1 MRYSV
6 ETDFKLFLRNMVQ
19 YRWWVATLFSVIA
32 LTFTGI
38 GYFKPN
44 MYASYSTL
52 LFDARSQIAPLLADG
67 ATAQGNPDW
76 AKVAKEILHS
86 RKTMTSLMQAL
97 GEIDDKI
104 ETVEQEVRLE
114 KLKANT
120 KVSMLGE
127 SKNYIKVEFR
137 DPDPAMAKEVATRLT
152 DIFIDS
158 THGYQAK
165 ESGEAFEFIDEQ
177 VKTYHKKL
185 LEAEERLKRF
195 KSDKLSKGVGS
206 EAAVSGRIERLQLVI
221 DQAELDLKEELIR
234 KASLERQLQGEVKAT
249 VSLARQSQ
257 YVEKLELLQNRLA
270 KLRLDYTETYPEI
283 IAVKRQ
289 IEDVRRQIDEEK
301 RGDSMDLAGI
311 DIKANK
317 VYQDIRLQ
325 LADTRTRIATL
336 QTRIEETR
344 ANIEAERK
352 KGTLV
357 NENDAQ
363 LAELTRDYEVNKQLY
378 ESLLKRRE
386 SARFDKEVDDQHKGL
401 NIKIDQPAFLP
412 TTPTGFRFIHFV
424 LAGLLLGLLTPAAL
438 VYLYQIVDGTVKS
451 PELVQA
457 RLNVPVLGAISA
469 IANDKDLLVERRLNR
484 GIRLRIWLTFIIIA
498 IVGYLRVSPDFLK

>member
-6 ETDFKLFLRNMVQ
+6 ETDFQLFLRNMVQ
-19 YRWWVATLFSVIA
+19 YRRLVATLFSVIA
-32 LTFTGI
+32 LTFTAI

-67 ATAQGNPDW
+67 TAAQGNPDW
-76 AKVAKEILHS
+76 AKVAKEIIYS
-86 RKTMTSLMQAL
+86 RKTMTKLMQAL

-104 ETVEQEVRLE
+104 ETVEQEVRLQ

-120 KVSMLGE
+120 KVGILGDAN
-127 SKNYIKVEFR
+127 NYIKIEFH

-165 ESGEAFEFIDEQ
+165 QSGEAFEFIDAQ
-177 VKTYHKKL
+177 VKTYHQKL
-185 LEAEERLKRF
+185 LEAEERLKKF
-195 KSDKLSKGVGS
+195 KSERLAKGVSS
-206 EAAVSGRIERLQLVI
+206 ESAVSGRIQRLQMLI
-221 DQAELDLKEELIR
+221 DQAELDLKEELIK

-257 YVEKLELLQNRLA
+257 YVAKLEALQSKLA
-270 KLRLDYTETYPEI
+270 QLRLDYTETYPEI
-283 IAVKRQ
+283 VAVKRQ
-289 IEDVRRQIDEEK
+289 IEDVRRQIEEEK

-311 DIKANK
+311 DVKANK

-336 QTRIEETR
+336 QTRIEEAK
-344 ANIEAERK
+344 ANIEAERR
-352 KGTLV
+352 KGSLV

-378 ESLLKRRE
+378 ENLLKRRE
-386 SARFDKEVDDQHKGL
+386 AARFDKNVDDEHKGL
-401 NIKIDQPAFLP
+401 NIKIDQAAFMP

-424 LAGLLLGLLTPAAL
+424 AAGILLGLLIPAGL

-451 PELVQA
+451 PELIQA
-457 RLNVPVLGAISA
+457 RLNIPVLGAVTA
-469 IANDKDLLVERRLNR
+469 IANEKDLLAEKRLDR

-498 IVGYLRVSPDFLK
+498 IVGYLRISPELLK

>member
-6 ETDFKLFLRNMVQ
+6 ETDFQLFLRNMVQ

-52 LFDARSQIAPLLADG
+52 LFDARSQIAPLLPDG
-67 ATAQGNPDW
+67 TSAQGNPDW
-76 AKVAKEILHS
+76 SKVAKEIIYS
-86 RKTMTSLMQAL
+86 RKTMTKLMQAL

-104 ETVEQEVRLE
+104 ETVEQEMRLQ
-114 KLKANT
+114 KLKAAT
-120 KVSMLGE
+120 KVGMLGDTN
-127 SKNYIKVEFR
+127 NYIKIEFR

-158 THGYQAK
+158 THGYQAR
-165 ESGEAFEFIDEQ
+165 ESGEAFEFIDAQ
-177 VKTYHKKL
+177 VKTYHRKL
-185 LEAEERLKRF
+185 LEAEEKLKKF
-195 KSDKLSKGVGS
+195 KSERLAKGVGS
-206 EAAVSGRIERLQLVI
+206 EAAVSGRIERLQMLV

-234 KASLERQLQGEVKAT
+234 KASLERQLQGEVKST

-257 YVEKLELLQNRLA
+257 YVAKLEALQDKLA
-270 KLRLDYTETYPEI
+270 KLRLDYTESYPEI
-283 IAVKRQ
+283 VAVKAQ
-289 IEDVRRQIDEEK
+289 IEDVRRQIEEEK

-311 DIKANK
+311 DVKANK

-336 QTRIEETR
+336 QTRIAEAK

-352 KGTLV
+352 KGSLV

-386 SARFDKEVDDQHKGL
+386 SARFDKEVDTQGKGL

-424 LAGLLLGLLTPAAL
+424 IAGLLLGLLTPAAL
-438 VYLYQIVDGTVKS
+438 IYLYQIIDGTVKS
-451 PELVQA
+451 PELIQA
-457 RLNVPVLGAISA
+457 RLNVPVLGAVTA
-469 IANDKDLLVERRLNR
+469 IANDKDLLAEKRLDR

-498 IVGYLRVSPDFLK
+498 IVGYLRISPELLK